1 MNRLSRPLQFGHCQT
16 PSMARF
22 PTRRHR
28 VNRGFALLSMT
39 AFLVAGGVLAY
50 ALNMRAPRPQI
61 TGHARIIDGDS
72 LMVAGTEVRLW
83 GIDAPELFQRCMRD
97 GREVQCGREAARAL
111 IAMVAGQQVT
121 CNRRDMDRFG
131 QPSRPAA
138 SRPSTL
144 LRPWSAPAMPSRSA
158 AIMPRRRRPAP
169 GAAACGLES
178 SCARAS
184 GVIAGA
190 RSRARD
196 GGN

>member
-1 MNRLSRPLQFGHCQT
+1 MNRLSRPLRFGHCQT

-22 PTRRHR
+22 PARRHR

-131 QPSRPAA
+131 RTVATCRVEAVDLAQAMVSAGHAVSFGGYYAEEAQARAGRRGLWAGEFMRPREWRDRG
-138 SRPSTL
+138 RPQ
-144 LRPWSAPAMPSRSA
+144 
-158 AIMPRRRRPAP
+158 P
-169 GAAACGLES
+169 GA
-178 SCARAS
+178 
-184 GVIAGA
+184 
-190 RSRARD
+190 
-196 GGN
+196 

>member
-1 MNRLSRPLQFGHCQT
+1 
-16 PSMARF
+16 MARF
-22 PTRRHR
+22 PARRHR

-50 ALNMRAPRPQI
+50 VLNMRAPRPQI

-121 CNRRDMDRFG
+121 CDRRDMDRFG
-131 QPSRPAA
+131 RTVATCRVEAVDLAQAMVSAGHAVSFGGYYSEEAQARAGRRGLWAGEFMRPREWRDRG
-138 SRPSTL
+138 RPH
-144 LRPWSAPAMPSRSA
+144 
-158 AIMPRRRRPAP
+158 P
-169 GAAACGLES
+169 GA
-178 SCARAS
+178 
-184 GVIAGA
+184 
-190 RSRARD
+190 
-196 GGN
+196 